1 MHLKNLFLGAIFLA
15 GALGNPEPQANHT
28 QPTIVVTTYSVP
40 TSNVTISTI
49 PSSYTSVIV
58 VTRAPMTI
66 PPSPTA
72 IVSTLLQSTGV
83 NVTISSTATVNAS
96 AVTGQPDPTRA
107 PTTTWGTG
115 IVNTT
120 ASGTGSASASSLA
133 SSQPINAVNPN
144 GAEATVLNKAVG
156 AGIGLLV
163 MLSFFSA

>member
-1 MHLKNLFLGAIFLA
+1 
-15 GALGNPEPQANHT
+15 
-28 QPTIVVTTYSVP
+28 
-40 TSNVTISTI
+40 
-49 PSSYTSVIV
+49 SYTSVIV

-72 IVSTLLQSTGV
+72 MSTLLQSTGV
-83 NVTISSTATVNAS
+83 NVTISSTVTVNAS